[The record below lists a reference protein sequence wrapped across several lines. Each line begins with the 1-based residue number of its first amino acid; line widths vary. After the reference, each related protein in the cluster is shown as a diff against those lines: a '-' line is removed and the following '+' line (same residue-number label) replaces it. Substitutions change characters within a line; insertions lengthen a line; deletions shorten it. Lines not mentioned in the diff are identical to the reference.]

1 MLVSPSR
8 YISRCAGVCGAYIM
22 RLQHTTFRQ
31 LRTTHFIIVFLSLP
45 RHPDT
50 GFFSHHHRSH
60 YRTYT
65 AVSRTVK
72 KMASARG
79 PVYRYIAC
87 TRVNVEHGTV
97 QLIASYYIPS
107 TPKRI
112 MQAVDSVSAC
122 ECHYLKNKHNEKSAQ
137 TVANTARWL

>member
-1 MLVSPSR
+1 MTCVARGRPSFGLRVYACLPVSI
-8 YISRCAGVCGAYIM
+8 Y
-22 RLQHTTFRQ
+22 
-31 LRTTHFIIVFLSLP
+31 LSLCGRLWRLYNATATHHFP
-45 RHPDT
+45 STSHDALHHRFFKSPPT
-50 GFFSHHHRSH
+50 QVFFSHHHRSH

-65 AVSRTVK
+65 TVSRTVK

-122 ECHYLKNKHNEKSAQ
+122 ECHYLNKKLS
-137 TVANTARWL
+137 